1 MLPLHIFSM
10 FLSQK
15 AIFQCMYSAVQEGF
29 FMLGRKPSHSV
40 FYLNDEDVS
49 INRSPKLPLRQ
60 VLLGS
65 NHICIILI
73 LMPNIEIAMKVC
85 NRISWN
91 YNGNILSIP
100 E

>member
-1 MLPLHIFSM
+1 
-10 FLSQK
+10 
-15 AIFQCMYSAVQEGF
+15 
-29 FMLGRKPSHSV
+29 MLGRKQSHSV

-49 INRSPKLPLRQ
+49 ITRPPQLPLRQ
-60 VLLGS
+60 VLLLGS

-85 NRISWN
+85 NCISWN